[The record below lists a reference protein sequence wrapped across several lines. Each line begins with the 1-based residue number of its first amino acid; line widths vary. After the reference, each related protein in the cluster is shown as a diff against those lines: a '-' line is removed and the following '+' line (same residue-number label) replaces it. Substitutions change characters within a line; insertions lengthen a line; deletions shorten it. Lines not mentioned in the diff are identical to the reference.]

1 MKRGKMT
8 ALFAVMAAVTI
19 GVAVFLVIKLTGSI
33 RYTSSFTATMCV
45 ESSRSKSA
53 SLHFSTLK
61 GTKVL
66 KMKHD
71 GSENAYI
78 EYSGKI
84 ESGKLTV
91 YYDDDGTKKE
101 LFSLSAGES
110 ADSVSDALKKKGTV
124 YIIVETDGKCTEGKF
139 EFKIVKK

>member
-1 MKRGKMT
+1 MKKGRI
-8 ALFAVMAAVTI
+8 AVFAVMAAVTI
-19 GVAVFLVIKLTGSI
+19 GVAVFLIVKLAGGI
-33 RYTSSFTATMCV
+33 RYKSSFAATMCV

-53 SLHFSTLK
+53 KLDFGSMK

-71 GSENAYI
+71 GSDNAYI

-84 ESGKLTV
+84 GSGKLTV

-101 LFSLSAGES
+101 LFSLSAGER
-110 ADSVSDALKKKGTV
+110 ADSVSEPLKKKGTV
-124 YIIVETDGKCTEGKF
+124 YIIIETDGKCTDGNF
-139 EFKIVKK
+139 EFKIKKK